1 MKRIV
6 LAALVGGV
14 ALFAWESV
22 AHMALPL
29 GEAGLRVLD
38 NEPTVLAAL
47 KQNIKE
53 PGFYFFPA
61 GDSMK
66 PGLTG
71 QQQQQAME
79 NQAKLMRA
87 GPAGILII
95 HPEGL
100 DSITAGK
107 LLTQFGA
114 DVVAMLVAALLL
126 AHATSLKGYAGR
138 VLFVALIG
146 LIPTL
151 QTDLPQWNWYG
162 FPTVYLLA
170 QFTVHL
176 AGFVAGGLV
185 LAKMIPA
192 GQK

>member
-87 GPAGILII
+87 GY
-95 HPEGL
+95 ERR
-100 DSITAGK
+100 TATMRPGWSAR
-107 LLTQFGA
+107 TRIGWPMTFT
-114 DVVAMLVAALLL
+114 AL
-126 AHATSLKGYAGR
+126 
-138 VLFVALIG
+138 ALSP
-146 LIPTL
+146 PTAC
-151 QTDLPQWNWYG
+151 G
-162 FPTVYLLA
+162 
-170 QFTVHL
+170 
-176 AGFVAGGLV
+176 
-185 LAKMIPA
+185 
-192 GQK
+192 